1 LSVGFATPNI
11 VYLTRIVPQNGP
23 SLNIGRPLWV
33 TSSLSASYQPNGW
46 FRVHTGHSEVDFAG
60 AAI

>member
-1 LSVGFATPNI
+1 MSNTNAAVALYRAFSDR
-11 VYLTRIVPQNGP
+11 L
-23 SLNIGRPLWV
+23 LWV

-60 AAI
+60 AAN